1 MEEGNDGVNSE
12 NEDIRSENDVEIE
25 EISPPT
31 PSKKSCFQILNELTH
46 KFDIGETR
54 YLPCDVKDSTNPL
67 YLQLF
72 HVSNNNITTGFS
84 GNSNSFNN

>member
-12 NEDIRSENDVEIE
+12 NGDIRSENDVEID
-25 EISPPT
+25 EISPP
-31 PSKKSCFQILNELTH
+31 SKKNCFQILNELTH

-54 YLPCDVKDSTNPL
+54 YLPCDVKDSTNSL